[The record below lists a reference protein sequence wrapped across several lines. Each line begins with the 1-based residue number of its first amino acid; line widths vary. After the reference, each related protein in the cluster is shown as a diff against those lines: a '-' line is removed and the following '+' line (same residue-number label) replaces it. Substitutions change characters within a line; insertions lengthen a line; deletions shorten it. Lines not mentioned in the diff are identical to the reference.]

1 MRLDD
6 YTIQNYVNC
15 LITQTKWSLGLHSDG
30 KVKQLDAIEGQQ
42 MAWLPLHRSVDHEQR
57 DAYHAHTSESAHVQ
71 AFCNKQKKN
80 KQCLQSY
87 QIESNFALT
96 IVEGPVAI
104 PVRRLDLAERRGQR
118 RRVQVHRRVGVFVVP
133 FDLHHLRIA
142 NDDGDEAEQ
151 RQVEELLQRDGKDT
165 LFYIKNDLFLYF
177 FIFSLCCLTIIYHI
191 GKVLIYL

>member
-1 MRLDD
+1 MSRL
-6 YTIQNYVNC
+6 
-15 LITQTKWSLGLHSDG
+15 S
-30 KVKQLDAIEGQQ
+30 AI
-42 MAWLPLHRSVDHEQR
+42 
-57 DAYHAHTSESAHVQ
+57 
-71 AFCNKQKKN
+71 NKKN

-165 LFYIKNDLFLYF
+165 LIYIENRFILVFFYF
-177 FIFSLCCLTIIYHI
+177 
-191 GKVLIYL
+191 